1 MRFHEF
7 EKQKGYS
14 LASRTIRNY
23 AKEVGPDSMDY
34 DMFMK
39 SADLLDK
46 DMLKSLAQHI
56 ENSDTAPREYVMK
69 KIADHN
75 PEIFKKMYG
84 DQEGYLS
91 IMKPQ
96 KDLTDDEYWKMITKV
111 FEEVY
116 RVTESGGRLVVNVAN
131 LGRKP
136 YIPFSKFFIE
146 IITEIGFLMRGEI
159 IWQKSKG
166 ANANFAWGSWL
177 SASNPVIRDIHEY
190 CLIFSKDSMK
200 NSSKGKSTI
209 EKEEFMES
217 TLSIWNISPARAKK
231 IGHPAPFPVELV
243 KKFINLYSFKNNLIL
258 DPFMGSG
265 STAIA
270 SRMLDRDYIGY
281 EINPEYVKIANKRIK
296 EEIS

>member
-1 MRFHEF
+1 MKKTSYFKIGSGSRKGFISKFQDQEF
-7 EKQKGYS
+7 KETLQENNISK
-14 LASRTIRNY
+14 IRNQLFTKSSELMDELVDNCISLTITSPPY
-23 AKEVGPDSMDY
+23 NIGKDSD
-34 DMFMK
+34 
-39 SADLLDK
+39 
-46 DMLKSLAQHI
+46 
-56 ENSDTAPREYVMK
+56 E
-69 KIADHN
+69 
-75 PEIFKKMYG
+75 
-84 DQEGYLS
+84 
-91 IMKPQ
+91 
-96 KDLTDDEYWKMITKV
+96 DLTDDEYWKMITKV

-281 EINPEYVKIANKRIK
+281 EINPDYVEIANKRIE